1 MDVDVDYLIEKARK
15 YKMTEEEQEEQRKS
29 FAYGNAV
36 IENHNITRE
45 LINKVSDGIL
55 GK

>member
-1 MDVDVDYLIEKARK
+1 
-15 YKMTEEEQEEQRKS
+15 MTEEEQEEQRKS

-45 LINKVSDGIL
+45 LINKVADGIL